1 MTGAAISMD
10 GPPARTTTSLSLF
23 LTLGV
28 FFSSYLSWR
37 PSMAIMFTLS
47 DGCLLMGLIL
57 LVLHQRMP
65 LQPFGV
71 LSPLWFGGFLLMM
84 TALLLSSLFFSND
97 PTRWAPI
104 AAQYA
109 MAWVVMPFLL
119 MGFSEADSH
128 RLARTFLAGAVSME
142 LVGIVVYFTFTG
154 SFEDARSILGLDFI
168 SGSGR
173 LGSFATDANWNGAVI
188 SMTLPFALYLGSKGL
203 IRQWQTVAAVAILV
217 FALTLTASF
226 TAFGA
231 SCVAVALFLLSG
243 GLRVRPG
250 PVILAIALF
259 ATVGGIGLATFGLP
273 PVFQKRVAS
282 AIETGDLSEAGTFQG
297 RLGLI
302 EDAWQRVG
310 DSMVLGVGA
319 DQDRV
324 VSPLRAPVHNMYLL
338 LWVEGGFLCLLGW
351 LMMMAAALSVA
362 IAAFMRDRQ
371 RGALALT
378 VLSSFLLFSTASPH
392 MYARLWAVPVLL
404 AIAIALHSGDAQLR
418 ERARRRL
425 GQRLERLRVA
435 QD

>member
-1 MTGAAISMD
+1 MTSASIGMD
-10 GPPARTTTSLSLF
+10 HRRVSTTGISLF

-37 PSMAIMFTLS
+37 PSVAIMFTLS
-47 DGCLLMGLIL
+47 DACLLMGLVL
-57 LVLHQRMP
+57 LLLRARMP

-71 LSPLWFGGFLLMM
+71 LSPLWYGGFLLMM
-84 TALLLSSLFFSND
+84 TALLLSSLFVSGD

-104 AAQYA
+104 AMQYA

-119 MGFSEADSH
+119 MGFSNADTH
-128 RLARTFLAGAVSME
+128 RLARTFLAGVVAME
-142 LVGIVVYFTFTG
+142 VIGIIVYFTFTG
-154 SFEDARSILGLDFI
+154 SFDDARSILGLDFI

-188 SMTLPFALYLGSKGL
+188 SMALPFVLYLGSKGL
-203 IRQWQTVAAVAILV
+203 IRQWQTVAAFAILV

-231 SCVAVALFLLSG
+231 SCVAVTLFLLAG
-243 GLRVRPG
+243 GLRIRPG
-250 PVILAIALF
+250 SMLCALALLL
-259 ATVGGIGLATFGLP
+259 TVGGMGLAAFGLP
-273 PVFQKRVAS
+273 QVFQKRVAS

-302 EDAWQRVG
+302 QGAWQRVG
-310 DSMVLGVGA
+310 SSMALGVGA

-338 LWVEGGFLCLLGW
+338 LWVEGGFFSLLGW
-351 LMMMAAALSVA
+351 LMMMAAGLSVTL
-362 IAAFMRDRQ
+362 AAFMRDRQ

-404 AIAIALHSGDAQLR
+404 AIAIALHSGEAQLR
-418 ERARRRL
+418 GLSRRRMS
-425 GQRLERLRVA
+425 RRFERMQQVA
-435 QD
+435 S

>member
-1 MTGAAISMD
+1 MNGAATQTA
-10 GPPARTTTSLSLF
+10 PAQVSTDTVSPF
-23 LTLGV
+23 LKLGV
-28 FFSSYLSWR
+28 FFCAYLSWR

-47 DGCLLMGLIL
+47 DACLLIGLIL
-57 LVLHQRMP
+57 LLLRQRMP

-71 LSPLWFGGFLLMM
+71 LSPLWFSGFLVMM
-84 TALLLSSLFFSND
+84 TALLLSSLFISND

-104 AAQYA
+104 ATQYA

-119 MGFSEADSH
+119 TGFSEGDTH
-128 RLARTFLAGAVSME
+128 RLARAYLAGVVTME
-142 LVGIVVYFTFTG
+142 LVGIIVYFTFDG
-154 SFEDARSILGLDFI
+154 SFEDARAILGLDFI

-188 SMTLPFALYLGSKGL
+188 SMTLPFVLYLGGKGL
-203 IRQWQTVAAVAILV
+203 IRQWQTVAAIAILV

-231 SCVAVALFLLSG
+231 SCVAVALFLLAG
-243 GLRVRPG
+243 GLRLRPG
-250 PVILAIALF
+250 PVLCAMALF
-259 ATVGGIGLATFGLP
+259 AVVGGIGLGTFGLP
-273 PVFQKRVAS
+273 PVFQKRVAG
-282 AIETGDLSEAGTFQG
+282 AIETGNLSEAGTFEG

-302 EDAWQRVG
+302 QDAWQRVG

-338 LWVEGGFLCLLGW
+338 LWVEGGFLSLLGW
-351 LMMMAAALSVA
+351 LMMMAAGLSIAL
-362 IAAFMRDRQ
+362 AAFMRDRR

-404 AIAIALHSGDAQLR
+404 AIAIAIHSGEAQLR
-418 ERARRRL
+418 DLARRRSDRRF
-425 GQRLERLRVA
+425 GRVVKSPS
-435 QD
+435 

>member
-1 MTGAAISMD
+1 MTSAVISA
-10 GPPARTTTSLSLF
+10 GHRPASITSLSIF

-28 FFSSYLSWR
+28 FTSSYLSLR

-47 DGCLLMGLIL
+47 DACLLLG
-57 LVLHQRMP
+57 LVLLLLKQRMP

-84 TALLLSSLFFSND
+84 TALLLSSLFVSSD

-119 MGFSEADSH
+119 MGFSEADAH
-128 RLARTFLAGAVSME
+128 RLARTFLTGVVTME
-142 LVGIVVYFTFTG
+142 LIGIVIYFTFTG
-154 SFEDARSILGLDFI
+154 SFEDARAMLGLDFI

-188 SMTLPFALYLGSKGL
+188 SMTLPFVLYLASKGL

-217 FALTLTASF
+217 LALTLTASF

-231 SCVAVALFLLSG
+231 SCVAVTLFFLSG
-243 GLRVRPG
+243 GIRLRLG
-250 PVILAIALF
+250 PMLCALAAF
-259 ATVGGIGLATFGLP
+259 TMVGGIGLAAFGLP

-282 AIETGDLSEAGTFQG
+282 AIESGDISEAGTFEG

-310 DSMVLGVGA
+310 GSMALGVGA
-319 DQDRV
+319 DQDRI

-351 LMMMAAALSVA
+351 LMMMAAGLSVA
-362 IAAFMRDRQ
+362 LAAFMRDRQ

-404 AIAIALHSGDAQLR
+404 AIAIALHSGDGALR
-418 ERARRRL
+418 DRARRRL
-425 GQRLERLRVA
+425 GKRLGRLHVP
-435 QD
+435 QS